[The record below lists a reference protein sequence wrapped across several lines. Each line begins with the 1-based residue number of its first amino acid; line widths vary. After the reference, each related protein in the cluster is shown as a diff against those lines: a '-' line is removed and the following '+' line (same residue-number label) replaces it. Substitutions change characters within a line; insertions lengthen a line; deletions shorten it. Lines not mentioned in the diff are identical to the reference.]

1 MSKSSCVSWRRQ
13 TLNLIRMQCQFQ
25 FPLGK
30 LYFLIW
36 SSCWGETPNGK
47 WALISQQTR
56 KHRVEYPV
64 HWGQQKIPVRVG
76 VSVLPFLAVT
86 LLNEVYMSW
95 KQQNGPRVLE
105 TNLKNKK
112 DGGRVAEEF
121 VLAQFP
127 RRFLEIFFALS
138 TPHGFRSN
146 SKENKQ
152 TIKNVF
158 IVFLGLR
165 DFGGFKGR
173 REMSRFAFA
182 CYGHPEFNS
191 SIAISF

>member
-1 MSKSSCVSWRRQ
+1 
-13 TLNLIRMQCQFQ
+13 MQCQFQ

-36 SSCWGETPNGK
+36 SSCRVYTPNGK

-105 TNLKNKK
+105 TSLKNKE

-127 RRFLEIFFALS
+127 RRVLEFFFALS

-146 SKENKQ
+146 SKEKNKQ
-152 TIKNVF
+152 TNNQKSCYRIPWFKRLWWF
-158 IVFLGLR
+158 QRQTR
-165 DFGGFKGR
+165 DLHLHATLILTSTPLCK
-173 REMSRFAFA
+173 
-182 CYGHPEFNS
+182 
-191 SIAISF
+191 